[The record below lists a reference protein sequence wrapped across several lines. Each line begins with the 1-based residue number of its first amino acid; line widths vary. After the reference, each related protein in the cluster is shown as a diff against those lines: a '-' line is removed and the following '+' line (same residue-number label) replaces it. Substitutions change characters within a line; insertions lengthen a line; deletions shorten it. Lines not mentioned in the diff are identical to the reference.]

1 MSERRECKEVFQV
14 RRNGVGLPSFAVL
27 MPILYA
33 KDLGGSNVS
42 RYGSSESAIYE
53 INFSRVPGKPLDF

>member
-1 MSERRECKEVFQV
+1 M
-14 RRNGVGLPSFAVL
+14 GLPSFAVL
-27 MPILYA
+27 MPMLYA